1 MIINNAINA
10 QALVE
15 KSRQEYAATLYAA
28 SALAQITMNIT
39 NDAIDELEDNC
50 GYLIKFKI
58 KHSLQII
65 RKSKDRLERAIREQM
80 KGGNEYAWMCD
91 FGNMAHKIIEPHLDK
106 LHIAVSNFLGKYSK
120 VTYRHTF
127 ASIIIAQS
135 IASEAK
141 TYVDNASKK
150 FMQYNVVGKD
160 GRKCS
165 AQAVIQ
171 TISCA
176 EIRHH
181 LTVIADALLGP
192 CLPNDTDILAD
203 PAIYNGCKTIINCL
217 INPKTWAEA
226 REKAEKIKK
235 NENKN

>member
-1 MIINNAINA
+1 MRINNAISA

-15 KSRQEYAATLYAA
+15 KRRQEYAATLYAA
-28 SALAQITMNIT
+28 SALAEITMNIT

-50 GYLIKFKI
+50 GHLIKFKV
-58 KHSLQII
+58 KHSVLNII
-65 RKSKDRLERAIREQM
+65 KSKERLEKAIREQM

-106 LHIAVSNFLGKYSK
+106 LHIAVSNFLGKYPK

-135 IASEAK
+135 IASEAR

-150 FMQYNVVGKD
+150 FIQYNVVGKD
-160 GRKCS
+160 GRKHS

-192 CLPNDTDILAD
+192 CLPNDINILD
-203 PAIYNGCKTIINCL
+203 GPEIYNGCKAIINCL

-226 REKAEKIKK
+226 LTKAEQLNNLKIK
-235 NENKN
+235 